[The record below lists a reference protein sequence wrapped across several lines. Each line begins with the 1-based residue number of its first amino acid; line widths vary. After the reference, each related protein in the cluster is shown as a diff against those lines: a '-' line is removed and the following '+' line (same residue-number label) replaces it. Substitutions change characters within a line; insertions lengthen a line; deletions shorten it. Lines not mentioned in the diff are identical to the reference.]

1 MSDGNFNRQLLPKN
15 ELSAG
20 LRAGKAQMRTRA
32 EQAFAE
38 VIKEAFP
45 TLSDEERKIII
56 FGLSGVVGEKDA
68 ELRKLK
74 SSSEKALKRLEEA
87 QRDYKEMKEREDKL
101 SEDIEEIEKL
111 IDRINGSP
119 EEKVL
124 STDEHL
130 WDIMANNKQ

>member
-45 TLSDEERKIII
+45 TLSDEERNRLHDRFMQK
-56 FGLSGVVGEKDA
+56 
-68 ELRKLK
+68 LR
-74 SSSEKALKRLEEA
+74 
-87 QRDYKEMKEREDKL
+87 Q
-101 SEDIEEIEKL
+101 
-111 IDRINGSP
+111 
-119 EEKVL
+119 
-124 STDEHL
+124 
-130 WDIMANNKQ
+130 